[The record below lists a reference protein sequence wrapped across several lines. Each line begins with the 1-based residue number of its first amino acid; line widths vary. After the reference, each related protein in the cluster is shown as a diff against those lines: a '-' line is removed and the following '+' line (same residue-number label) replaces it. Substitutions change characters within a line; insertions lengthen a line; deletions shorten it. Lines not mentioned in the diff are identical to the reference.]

1 MGLPGNARKGA
12 LLGLSHHPGTLMA
25 DCQPPELEAITFRG
39 SSHAVYA
46 PGLRQPNGLT
56 QVTFSGKII
65 DQQMLVTVVVPPL
78 LVILLSMASVTYSL
92 LNGNSQK

>member
-1 MGLPGNARKGA
+1 MGLHGNARKGA

-65 DQQMLVTVVVPPL
+65 DQQMLVTIV
-78 LVILLSMASVTYSL
+78 VILLSMASVTYSL